1 METKEESLSHSGD
14 LRSIS
19 HMTNQDMEYA
29 SIYCFNIMSWNI
41 KHCPF
46 TAVMIDDIRC
56 FDMKGKG
63 NVSVCYN
70 MKKNELKFTLNILK
84 DNVYQQIIK
93 KEKIDL
99 FTVENFKKHFTSF
112 YISISEFVILKPVEY
127 CNDCSEPT
135 YRLSNSVCNNC
146 YIRRLKKV
154 NCNKCTENRINIQ
167 TQKQSKFKR
176 FFLWCK

>member
-1 METKEESLSHSGD
+1 METKEQ
-14 LRSIS
+14 IS

-56 FDMKGKG
+56 FDMKG
-63 NVSVCYN
+63 NISVCYN
-70 MKKNELKFTLNILK
+70 MKKNELKFTLNIIK

-112 YISISEFVILKPVEY
+112 YISISDFVILKPVEY

-135 YRLSNSVCNNC
+135 YRLSNNSVCNNC

-154 NCNKCTENRINIQ
+154 NCNKCTDIRINVQ